1 MMDLFE
7 PGLGYSATNTIRSSL
22 SQVLHISLG
31 VSYGE
36 LPIMKHFLKEV
47 FQQKPALP
55 RYTVTRDPSRLLN
68 NLKKYFDS
76 S

>member
-31 VSYGE
+31 VSFGE
-36 LPIMKHFLKEV
+36 LPIMKHFLKGV
-47 FQQKPALP
+47 FQQN
-55 RYTVTRDPSRLLN
+55 LLYQ
-68 NLKKYFDS
+68 LQDTLS
-76 S
+76 PGTPLGC

>member
-1 MMDLFE
+1 MMDFFE

-31 VSYGE
+31 VSFGE